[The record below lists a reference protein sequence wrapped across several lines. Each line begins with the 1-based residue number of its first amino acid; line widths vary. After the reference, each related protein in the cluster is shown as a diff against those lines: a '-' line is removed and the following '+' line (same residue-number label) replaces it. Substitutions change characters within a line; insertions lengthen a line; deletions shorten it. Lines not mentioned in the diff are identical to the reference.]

1 MPSAVKVS
9 AIDALSKLKAGNAR
23 FVEDERTR
31 PNADLSRR
39 VSLVSG
45 QAPFAII
52 LSCADSRVIPEMIF
66 DQGMG
71 DLFVIRVAG
80 NISDNDAV
88 LGSIE
93 YAAVHLGVNL
103 VVVLGHQSCGAV
115 TAAVDGDPT
124 DLHIDE
130 LVRAIAPAV
139 AIARL
144 QEGDL
149 LDNSIRCNAQYVADH
164 LRTTGPILGEL
175 ATDRGMQVLPAYY
188 RLDSGE
194 VEFI

>member
-1 MPSAVKVS
+1 MSEVKVS
-9 AIDALSKLKAGNAR
+9 AADALEELKAGNTR
-23 FVEDERTR
+23 YVEDRREH
-31 PNADLSRR
+31 PNSDLARLAQ
-39 VSLVSG
+39 LVNG
-45 QAPFAII
+45 QAPFAIV
-52 LSCADSRVIPEMIF
+52 LACSDSRVVPELIF
-66 DQGMG
+66 DRGLG

-93 YAAVHLGVNL
+93 YAAALLGVNL

-115 TAAVDGDPT
+115 TAAVDGKAT

-139 AIARL
+139 EIART

-149 LDNSIRCNAQYVADH
+149 IDNAIRCNANYVADH
-164 LRTTGPILGEL
+164 LRTTGPVLGDL
-175 ATDRGMQVLPAYY
+175 VRDRGMQVVSAYY
-188 RLDSGE
+188 RLDTGA
-194 VEFI
+194 VEFL

>member
-1 MPSAVKVS
+1 VSEVKVS
-9 AIDALSKLKAGNAR
+9 AADALEELKAGNTR
-23 FVEDERTR
+23 YVEDRREH
-31 PNADLSRR
+31 PNSDLARLAQ
-39 VSLVSG
+39 LVNG
-45 QAPFAII
+45 QAPFAIV
-52 LSCADSRVIPEMIF
+52 LACSDSRVVPELIF
-66 DQGMG
+66 DRGLG

-93 YAAVHLGVNL
+93 YAAALLGVNL

-115 TAAVDGDPT
+115 TAAVDGKAT

-139 AIARL
+139 EIART

-149 LDNSIRCNAQYVADH
+149 IDNAIRCNANYVADH
-164 LRTTGPILGEL
+164 LRTTGPVLGDL
-175 ATDRGMQVLPAYY
+175 VRDRGMQVVSAYY
-188 RLDSGE
+188 RLDTGA
-194 VEFI
+194 VEFL

>member
-1 MPSAVKVS
+1 MADAVTVS
-9 AIDALSKLKAGNAR
+9 AREALEKLKAGNAR
-23 FVEDERTR
+23 YVEDRRKR

-39 VSLVSG
+39 VSLVGG

-93 YAAVHLGVNL
+93 YAAVHLNVNL
-103 VVVLGHQSCGAV
+103 ILVLGHQSCGAV
-115 TAAVDGDPT
+115 TAAVDGNPT

-139 AIARL
+139 EIARK
-144 QEGDL
+144 QPGDL
-149 LDNSIRCNAQYVADH
+149 LDNAIRCNAHYVADH
-164 LRTTGPILGEL
+164 LRTTGPVLGDL
-175 ATDRGMQVLPAYY
+175 VKDRGLEVVAGYY

-194 VEFI
+194 VEYI